1 MNGST
6 RKASLWVRAL
16 VQLILVIVFGSL
28 TLLALVATPLW
39 GLFFLLIGGPFVA
52 WRRTFGIWRAY
63 LSDVIEKWRNC
74 TAIANGTHHRCATP
88 GA

>member
-39 GLFFLLIGGPFVA
+39 SLFFLLIGGPLVA
-52 WRRTFGIWRAY
+52 CRRTIGIWRAY
-63 LSDVIEKWRNC
+63 LGDVIEKWRNC
-74 TAIANGTHHRCATP
+74 TAIANGTYHRCTTP